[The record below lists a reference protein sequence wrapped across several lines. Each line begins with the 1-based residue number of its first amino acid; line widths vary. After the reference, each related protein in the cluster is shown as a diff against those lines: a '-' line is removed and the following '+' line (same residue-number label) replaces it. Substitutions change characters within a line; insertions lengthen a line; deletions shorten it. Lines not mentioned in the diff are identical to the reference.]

1 MIKIENLTKRFD
13 KVEAV
18 KDLNLEIPKGEIFG
32 FLGPNGAGKTTTI
45 RLLSGIIKPTSGRV
59 SIAGYDIE
67 EAPQE
72 AKQRIGL
79 LPDRPFI
86 YPKLTGR
93 EFVDFVTRVYNL
105 DIDERE
111 EKISEYFNM
120 FEIKEWEDV
129 LIENYSHGMQQK
141 LLLISIFIRQP
152 EVVLMDEP
160 MVGLDPRSAR
170 ILKKMIGRFA
180 KNGVTF
186 FISTHTLEIAE
197 KICQRIG
204 IINHGE
210 LVTVG
215 TEEELR
221 EKIKAEGDLEN
232 IFIRL
237 IHPEEYEKLF
247 VDED

>member
-13 KVEAV
+13 KVEAIR
-18 KDLNLEIPKGEIFG
+18 DLNLEIPKGEVFG

-45 RLLSGIIKPTSGRV
+45 RLLSGILKPTSGNV
-59 SIAGYDIE
+59 FIAGYDIE
-67 EAPQE
+67 KNPQE
-72 AKQRIGL
+72 AKRRIGL

-86 YPKLTGR
+86 YPKLTGK
-93 EFVDFVTRVYNL
+93 EFVDFVKSVYNL
-105 DIDERE
+105 NADEE
-111 EKISEYFNM
+111 EEISEYFDI
-120 FEIKEWEDV
+120 FELKEWENV

-141 LLLISIFIRQP
+141 LLLISIFMRQP
-152 EVVLMDEP
+152 EVILMDEP

-197 KICQRIG
+197 KICDRIG
-204 IINHGE
+204 IINHGKI
-210 LVTVG
+210 VTVG

-221 EKIKAEGDLEN
+221 EKIKAEGDLED

-237 IHPEEYEKLF
+237 IHPEEYERLF
-247 VDED
+247 MDED